1 MPFIG
6 IDFFT
11 IVTTLFWVWMLAD
24 CILNNRLRTGNK
36 IFWVLFILFT
46 HLLGAIIYYFSAATR
61 KNPIDAINYYA
72 AAASNFFQ
80 QRSGPTQQPPPP
92 PAPYYYPGY
101 EEGYHAQA
109 PVIIPANEAAEQ
121 PPYQAHPEYEQP
133 MATYPEMPPQE
144 Q

>member
-1 MPFIG
+1 
-6 IDFFT
+6 
-11 IVTTLFWVWMLAD
+11 MLAD

-36 IFWVLFILFT
+36 ICWVLFILFT

-61 KNPIDAINYYA
+61 KNPIDAINYYV

-80 QRSGPTQQPPPP
+80 QRSESTPQPP

-109 PVIIPANEAAEQ
+109 PVIIPTSEAAEQ
-121 PPYQAHPEYEQP
+121 PLYQAHPEYEQP